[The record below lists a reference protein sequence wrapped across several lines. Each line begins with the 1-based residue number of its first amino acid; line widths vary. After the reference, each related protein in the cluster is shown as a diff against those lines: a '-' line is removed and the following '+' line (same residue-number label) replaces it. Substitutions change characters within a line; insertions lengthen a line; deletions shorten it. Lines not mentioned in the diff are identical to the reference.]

1 MANENS
7 ESNSVNLETNESE
20 ELLSMLPPCPNSNKE
35 ELKTFEI
42 PSYLT
47 DVYNWAYVKPKN
59 IDFLDRP
66 LSYHIILFGQGWKL
80 MEEYLKEINEG
91 TKMLQIAHVYGN
103 IIPEMVK
110 KIGTKGHLDVID
122 AVPYQ
127 LERLKTKLQ
136 GIPHSNVEMWVQ
148 DASTI
153 FHREYNTIGIYF
165 LLHEVPNITKIKIID
180 NALKAIKETNGKLI
194 FIDYHNPAAYN
205 PVRPILKLV
214 NTFLEPFAHVMWSK
228 EIKDF
233 ANNADEFNWEKTT
246 YFMGAYQK
254 VVVTKK

>member
-1 MANENS
+1 MATQNS
-7 ESNSVNLETNESE
+7 ESSLKILETEESNASLNK
-20 ELLSMLPPCPNSNKE
+20 LLTDNNLDDLEIKSP
-35 ELKTFEI
+35 EI
-42 PSYLT
+42 PYYLT

-59 IDFLDRP
+59 VNFLDRP
-66 LSYHIILFGQGWKL
+66 FIYHSILFGQGWKL
-80 MEEYLKEINEG
+80 MEEYLKEINES
-91 TKMLQIAHVYGN
+91 TNMLQVAHVYGN
-103 IIPEMVK
+103 IIPEVLK
-110 KIGTKGHLDVID
+110 KIGIKGHLDIID

-127 LERLKTKLQ
+127 LERLKTKLE

-148 DASTI
+148 DASTT
-153 FHREYNTIGIYF
+153 FHREYDTIGIYF
-165 LLHEVPNITKIKIID
+165 LLHEVPNVTKIKIID
-180 NALKAIKETNGKLI
+180 NALNVIKETNGKLI
-194 FIDYHNPAAYN
+194 FIDYHNPATYN

-214 NTFLEPFAHVMWSK
+214 DTFLEPFAHVMWHK